1 MNLPPVLSGIEATP
15 LAYKANDPAF
25 PPLPISST
33 VAVTDPDS
41 NNLTKLTIQITSGYQ
56 NDVNGHD
63 VLAFTN
69 KFGITGSF
77 DATTGTLTLSG
88 SAYLGYYREALRT
101 VTFSSSGT
109 NLNSA
114 NRTLTIIASDDG
126 LPTPAVSQPITRIV
140 TISTA
145 NVPPTLTGVG
155 IAPISYTNGT
165 AAVAVAPSATITD
178 PDSINLAG
186 ATIQITGNYQTG
198 QDVLEAATT
207 GTGITGVFDSS
218 SGTLTLSGIASLA
231 NYQSVLRSVS
241 YYTNSKIGS
250 TASRTLTFILNDGV
264 ANSAP
269 VTGDINV
276 IAFIFPPV
284 IGSLESSP
292 LAYKANNPALPI
304 SNTVTITD
312 PDSDNLTK
320 LTVQITSGY
329 ENDVNGQDTLAFTNQ
344 FGIMGSFDTASGTL
358 TLTGTAY
365 VGFYREALRSVTF
378 SSTGTNVSS
387 ANRIL
392 TIIATDDKS
401 PTAGVSQAVTR
412 SVVFNFPPVVSDI
425 EPSRLVYKANDPPQL
440 ISNTVAVTDPDSNNL
455 TMLTV
460 QITSG
465 YQNDANGHD
474 VLAFT
479 NQFGI
484 TGSFD
489 PTTGTLTLTGT
500 VYVGFYRE
508 ALRTVTYSSTGTN
521 VSTADRILTIIATD
535 DGSPNPASSRPM
547 TRTVAALNL
556 PPVLAGIESTPLVY
570 TSNSAPQAISNTV
583 TMTDPDSDNLTRLTV
598 QITSGYQNDVNG
610 ADLLSFSNQL
620 GITGSFDAS
629 TGTLTLTGMA
639 YIGYY
644 REALR
649 SVTFSSTG
657 TNVSSANRILTIIA
671 SDDSSPIPGVSAP
684 ITRTINVS

>member
-1 MNLPPVLSGIEATP
+1 M
-15 LAYKANDPAF
+15 
-25 PPLPISST
+25 
-33 VAVTDPDS
+33 
-41 NNLTKLTIQITSGYQ
+41 
-56 NDVNGHD
+56 
-63 VLAFTN
+63 
-69 KFGITGSF
+69 
-77 DATTGTLTLSG
+77 
-88 SAYLGYYREALRT
+88 
-101 VTFSSSGT
+101 
-109 NLNSA
+109 
-114 NRTLTIIASDDG
+114 
-126 LPTPAVSQPITRIV
+126 
-140 TISTA
+140 
-145 NVPPTLTGVG
+145 
-155 IAPISYTNGT
+155 
-165 AAVAVAPSATITD
+165 APSATITD

-231 NYQSVLRSVS
+231 NYQSV
-241 YYTNSKIGS
+241 
-250 TASRTLTFILNDGV
+250 
-264 ANSAP
+264 
-269 VTGDINV
+269 
-276 IAFIFPPV
+276 
-284 IGSLESSP
+284 
-292 LAYKANNPALPI
+292 
-304 SNTVTITD
+304 
-312 PDSDNLTK
+312 
-320 LTVQITSGY
+320 
-329 ENDVNGQDTLAFTNQ
+329 
-344 FGIMGSFDTASGTL
+344 
-358 TLTGTAY
+358 
-365 VGFYREALRSVTF
+365 LRSVTF

-489 PTTGTLTLTGT
+489 PTTGTLTLTG
-500 VYVGFYRE
+500 
-508 ALRTVTYSSTGTN
+508 
-521 VSTADRILTIIATD
+521 
-535 DGSPNPASSRPM
+535 
-547 TRTVAALNL
+547 
-556 PPVLAGIESTPLVY
+556 
-570 TSNSAPQAISNTV
+570 
-583 TMTDPDSDNLTRLTV
+583 
-598 QITSGYQNDVNG
+598 
-610 ADLLSFSNQL
+610 
-620 GITGSFDAS
+620 
-629 TGTLTLTGMA
+629 MA